1 MIVAGLLTNPIVT
14 VMRMTFATLL
24 TAVLLTGCGTI
35 CNQISPMNSGRRYGG
50 VSQDIET
57 ARAGGGAAYML
68 LLDVPISAVTDTLL
82 LPFDQP

>member
-1 MIVAGLLTNPIVT
+1 MMT
-14 VMRMTFATLL
+14 VVRLIFATLL

-57 ARAGGGAAYML
+57 ARAGGGAAYMF
-68 LLDVPISAVTDTLL
+68 LLDVPFSAVTDTLL